1 MADSA
6 SPSSPPH
13 CSHCSSLST
22 LLLHT
27 PHSTLHTAPLNS
39 CITISCQQP
48 GSSSA
53 TPACVVPF
61 YPRTALCRDWAR
73 LVCPRDHD
81 GLGNIVSRHA
91 ASTTGLSHPLVHYSL
106 QSHFTHIRAS
116 CPLHF
121 SSNARISISAPSSS
135 LPPFPHACTT
145 TFSISP
151 ICVIFLSFLLS

>member
-6 SPSSPPH
+6 SPSSPPTTH
-13 CSHCSSLST
+13 T
-22 LLLHT
+22 ALHT
-27 PHSTLHTAPLNS
+27 ARHSPHSSLHTAPFNS

-81 GLGNIVSRHA
+81 GRGNIVSRHA

-106 QSHFTHIRAS
+106 QSHFTHIRGS

-121 SSNARISISAPSSS
+121 SPNARISISLPSSS
-135 LPPFPHACTT
+135 LPPFPHHSLNIPNLWDFCL
-145 TFSISP
+145 FSS
-151 ICVIFLSFLLS
+151 LLI